1 MKIRTGFVTNSSSSS
16 FITVTIRG
24 KNNLN
29 LKWDTETEE
38 NVEFI
43 ADMDELL
50 RVKTMEELC
59 AGLHLK
65 EQVWQGEKLEELIQE
80 LSTHSL
86 DEIDGIEIEDTYYRR
101 GEFAGAFVEGEVFQI
116 YEENEN
122 GDEIEV
128 ETEVDPYDVDGVY
141 DTNTEAISQ
150 KLKIRLRS
158 QETEVE
164 TTGSS
169 LYGDDYYT
177 TDVTIPE
184 EVTVLEPNAFGFSK
198 LSRYLETI
206 TFLGQLESIGKDAFA
221 QCDKLHMIVAPKTPL
236 ARFCGKI
243 KEKALLGFA
252 SCWKNGD
259 CEYDPEVQAGYLK
272 YIKSHQEKLAALA
285 EDSPDL
291 KKILQEV

>member
-16 FITVTIRG
+16 FVAVTIRG

-43 ADMDELL
+43 ANVDELL

-86 DEIDGIEIEDTYYRR
+86 DEIDEIEIEDTYYRR
-101 GEFAGAFVEGEVFQI
+101 GEFAGAYVEGEVFQV
-116 YEENEN
+116 YEENED

-128 ETEVDPYDVDGVY
+128 EIEVDPYDVDGVY
-141 DTNTEAISQ
+141 DIDTKAISQ
-150 KLKIRLRS
+150 KLKICLRH

-164 TTGSS
+164 TTNSS
-169 LYGDDYYT
+169 LFLNDHCT
-177 TDVTIPE
+177 TDVTVPE
-184 EVTVLEPNAFGFSK
+184 GVTVLEPNAFGFST
-198 LSRYLETI
+198 LSRHLETI
-206 TFLGQLESIGKDAFA
+206 TFLGPLESIGKDAFA
-221 QCDKLHMIVAPKTPL
+221 QCGKLRMIVAPKTPF
-236 ARFCGKI
+236 ARFRGKI

-252 SCWKNGD
+252 SRWKNGD
-259 CEYDPEVQAGYLK
+259 CEYNPEVQAGYLK
-272 YIKSHQEKLAALA
+272 YIKSHREKLAALA
-285 EDSPDL
+285 EENPDL
-291 KKILQEV
+291 QNLLQEV